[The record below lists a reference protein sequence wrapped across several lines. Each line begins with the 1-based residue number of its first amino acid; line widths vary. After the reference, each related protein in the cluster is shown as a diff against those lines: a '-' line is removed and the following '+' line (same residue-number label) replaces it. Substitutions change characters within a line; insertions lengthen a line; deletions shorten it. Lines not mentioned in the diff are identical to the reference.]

1 MDIARCAL
9 FTWSFRWFCRSSK
22 RDDSSR
28 NSRCKVGE
36 SSLESMIREAMAKA
50 FSTGESEAKDKL
62 ITATNGDS
70 ALLQE
75 AKDWLLLQL
84 VV

>member
-1 MDIARCAL
+1 MVV
-9 FTWSFRWFCRSSK
+9 SFVLGVGNVTIFLGS
-22 RDDSSR
+22 
-28 NSRCKVGE
+28 SRCKVGE

-62 ITATNGDS
+62 ITAKNADS

-75 AKDWLLLQL
+75 AKDLLQL